1 MRPGQRPDSFS
12 ITRST
17 RRGKKLKAVFF
28 SETEKIK
35 TVHFGGSGCK
45 DFIKYSA
52 IDPALAKRK
61 RAAYIKR
68 HRVKENWRYPMR
80 AGTLSRY
87 ILWEKPTLD
96 RSIKKFA
103 VMFKLKAL

>member
-1 MRPGQRPDSFS
+1 MPGQRPDRFKIS
-12 ITRST
+12 RSA

-28 SETEKIK
+28 KGTEKIK

-61 RAAYIKR
+61 RSAYIKR
-68 HRVKENWRYPMR
+68 HRIKENWRDPMR

-87 ILWEKPTLD
+87 ILWEKPTLE

-103 VMFKLKAL
+103 VVFKMNAM

>member
-1 MRPGQRPDSFS
+1 MQPGQRPDSFTIS
-12 ITRST
+12 RSS

-28 SETEKIK
+28 TENKKIK

-45 DFIKYSA
+45 DFVKYSV
-52 IDPALAKRK
+52 IDPVLAKRK

-68 HRVKENWRYPMR
+68 HRVMENWRDPMR

-87 ILWEKPTLD
+87 ILWEKPTLE

-103 VMFKLKAL
+103 VIFKIKAL